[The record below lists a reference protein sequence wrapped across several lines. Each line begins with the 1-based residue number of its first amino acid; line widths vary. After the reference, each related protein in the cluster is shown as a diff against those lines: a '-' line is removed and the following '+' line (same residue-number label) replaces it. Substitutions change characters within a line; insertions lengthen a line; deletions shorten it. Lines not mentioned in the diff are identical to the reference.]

1 MSPPGSP
8 NERTPLKKGA
18 GTSSQPTVAGKASDA
33 RLDSHEH
40 YEFGGPIGVT
50 AMMAFFPPMMYYF
63 WICLRFYNGSLVH
76 PKSFGDIGSFLSRMW
91 QHIRQ
96 DAAPTPRAWAIY
108 TGLMVFELILAFIM
122 PGYQQEGLPVPSLG
136 YKTLTY
142 HCNAL
147 WSFYATL
154 AASAVLHTTELFR
167 LTQIIDHFGEIMTVA
182 IIYGFLLSFIV
193 YGVTIV
199 LGKQMRMSGNFFY
212 DFWM

>member
-1 MSPPGSP
+1 
-8 NERTPLKKGA
+8 
-18 GTSSQPTVAGKASDA
+18 
-33 RLDSHEH
+33 
-40 YEFGGPIGVT
+40 
-50 AMMAFFPPMMYYF
+50 
-63 WICLRFYNGSLVH
+63 
-76 PKSFGDIGSFLSRMW
+76 
-91 QHIRQ
+91 
-96 DAAPTPRAWAIY
+96 
-108 TGLMVFELILAFIM
+108 M

-154 AASAVLHTTELFR
+154 AASAVLHTTGLFR